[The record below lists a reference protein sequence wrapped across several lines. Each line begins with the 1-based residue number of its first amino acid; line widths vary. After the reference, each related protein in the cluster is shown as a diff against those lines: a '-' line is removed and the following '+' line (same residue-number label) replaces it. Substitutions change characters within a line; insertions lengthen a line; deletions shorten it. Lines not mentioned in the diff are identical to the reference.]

1 MSWRPGRVDVVLVL
15 ASVLPAWAA
24 LAGHLEPEARP
35 TDALGF
41 VLVAVVGLPML
52 VARRAPVPALFLSI
66 ALLYGFYSTGYSAVG
81 LALPLAPALFVV
93 ALSGRLRLG
102 AVTAG
107 TGLALSSTFRLL
119 SDGQNETAGLIAYDG
134 ALSLALMAAVLALG
148 DAVRSRRGWQAEMAD
163 RLRRAD
169 EEREAEARR
178 RVEEERLRIARDVH
192 DSLGHAVA
200 VVTLHAAVAAEALD
214 DDDPAAA
221 RRAVETIRAVSRDV
235 LADLR
240 DTVGLLRT
248 GTPEGAAHTRGL
260 ADVPDLLA
268 ATAAAGVDVRLVEDG
283 DPRPLPAAVE
293 ATAHRVVQEAL
304 TNVLRH
310 AQATTVTVTVTH
322 DPEVLTVTVT
332 DDGRG
337 SGAPGGEDG
346 DGGGHGL
353 AGMRERVALLGG
365 RLLAGDRPGGGFA
378 VSVLLP
384 VPTGRVRAPA

>member
-1 MSWRPGRVDVVLVL
+1 MSWRPGRLDVVLVL

-41 VLVAVVGLPML
+41 ALCAVVGLPML
-52 VARRAPVPALFLSI
+52 VARRAPVPALFASI
-66 ALLYGFYSTGYSAVG
+66 ALLYGFYLTGYSAVG

-107 TGLALSSTFRLL
+107 TGLALSSVFRLI
-119 SDGQNETAGLIAYDG
+119 SDGQNEKAGLIAYDG

-148 DAVRSRRGWQAEMAD
+148 DAVRSRRGWSAELAE

-169 EEREAEARR
+169 EEREAHARR
-178 RVEEERLRIARDVH
+178 LVDEERMRIARDVH

-214 DDDPAAA
+214 DGRPAAA
-221 RRAVETIRAVSRDV
+221 RRAVDTIRAVSRDV
-235 LADLR
+235 LGDLR
-240 DTVGLLRT
+240 DTVGLLR
-248 GTPEGAAHTRGL
+248 GEPSDGPCRTRGL
-260 ADVPDLLA
+260 ADVPDLVA
-268 ATAAAGVDVRLVEDG
+268 ATAAAGVDVRLVVDG

-310 AQATTVTVTVTH
+310 ADASTATVTVAH
-322 DPEVLTVTVT
+322 DTDSLTVTVA

-337 SGAPGGEDG
+337 SGGADG
-346 DGGGHGL
+346 TGHGL
-353 AGMRERVALLGG
+353 EGMRERVALLGG
-365 RLLAGDRPGGGFA
+365 RLLAADRPGGGFA
-378 VSVLLP
+378 VSALLP
-384 VPTGRVRAPA
+384 VAPGRVRTPA